1 MDMLSIEH
9 KVVDELRPTNPQ
21 DDTTNARNTSY
32 VYRPSRELRISSIWL
47 AIASTQTV

>member
-9 KVVDELRPTNPQ
+9 KVLDELRPTNPQ
-21 DDTTNARNTSY
+21 DDSTYARNMSTDPPVSCGWR
-32 VYRPSRELRISSIWL
+32 VSSIWP